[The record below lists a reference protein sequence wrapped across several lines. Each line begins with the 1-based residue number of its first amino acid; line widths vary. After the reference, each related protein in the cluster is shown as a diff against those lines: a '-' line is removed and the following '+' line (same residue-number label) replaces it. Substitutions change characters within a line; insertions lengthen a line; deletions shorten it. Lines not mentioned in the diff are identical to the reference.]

1 MKNYIQFMIFFQLF
15 IVVFL
20 SFEKITLS
28 WEISR
33 LIANQQNLLIEY
45 ENFKKNN
52 LVLKTQ
58 FYIENSPAQI
68 ENKAKSELGMHK
80 KRPKKILN
88 EES

>member
-1 MKNYIQFMIFFQLF
+1 MKNYIQFVIFFQLF
-15 IVVFL
+15 VVVFL

-33 LIANQQNLLIEY
+33 LITNQQNLLIEY

-68 ENKAKSELGMHK
+68 ENLGCIK
-80 KRPKKILN
+80 KNQKKY
-88 EES
+88 